1 MFNGADIAGEM
12 CQFDEPDWQPLHD
25 IVGVKL
31 ADWFMW
37 MCEIELEDGV
47 RVHAYKH
54 ITTRCYFHLGAD
66 GRAFAYIPSGRY
78 REIDRRGM
86 PSTSSS
92 IPERTGDGSRRQRSD
107 RPEAGT
113 SGGGAPDRARRR
125 GRSQQARPGRGAAAQ
140 NATDTM

>member
-78 REIDRRGM
+78 REIDRRHAIDVVFDTWEELATG
-86 PSTSSS
+86 PDDNDR
-92 IPERTGDGSRRQRSD
+92 IALKRARRAAGPRTG
-107 RPEAGT
+107 
-113 SGGGAPDRARRR
+113 ARRR
-125 GRSQQARPGRGAAAQ
+125 GRPQQARPDRGAAAQ
-140 NATDTM
+140 NMTETT